1 MDGEAKIHESCKNCW
16 DILLN
21 IRTTLCYSNPNEFMA
36 QLAVLD
42 IEVEELRKAAYELYQ
57 QKKVEYDKES

>member
-42 IEVEELRKAAYELYQ
+42 IEVEELRKAAYELY
-57 QKKVEYDKES
+57 